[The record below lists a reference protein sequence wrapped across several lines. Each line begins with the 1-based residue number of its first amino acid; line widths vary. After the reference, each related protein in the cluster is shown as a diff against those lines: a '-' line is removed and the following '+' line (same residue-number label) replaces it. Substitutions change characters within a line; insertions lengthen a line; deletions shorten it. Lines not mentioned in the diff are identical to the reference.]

1 MKKLISTS
9 LILALLAVAPIAGV
23 HAGDKGKESERAK
36 QESKANEKAEKE
48 KEKAKEKEEKE
59 KEKAEKEKEEAKE
72 KAEKEKEKAEK
83 EAEKAKEK
91 AEKEAEKAKE
101 KVEKV
106 LEKAEKEAEKAK
118 ENAEKEAKKAKEELE
133 KAAKKAEEDK
143 KKAEEKAQKEIEKL
157 QVEAKANANANVD
170 YEAKKAAIQ
179 QAVQAKKELID
190 LRIQL
195 KKNPVVT
202 DELKAKYEELT
213 SRLEQLSELQQALE
227 VQKELLDRFYKPGDK
242 KSFEKLGELYQKT
255 GASGLKAFVNG
266 KEVVMDVAP
275 FREKGRALVPV
286 RAVSASLNAEVEWK
300 AETRV
305 VEVVRG
311 DKKIVLYLDS
321 GEAEVNGQKV
331 TLETKPVLKNGRVF
345 LPLRFIGEA
354 LNTKVDYEEKGEI
367 IIIEDEEA
375 VDPVVEEEA
384 EADAD
389 VEADAEA
396 EAEADADVE
405 ADAEAEAEAEA
416 NAEAGTEAD
425 AEAAAA
431 E

>member
-9 LILALLAVAPIAGV
+9 LILALLAVSPIAGV
-23 HAGDKGKESERAK
+23 HAADKGKESGQAK

-59 KEKAEKEKEEAKE
+59 KEKAEKEKKEAEEKAEKEKE

-83 EAEKAKEK
+83 DAEKAKEK
-91 AEKEAEKAKE
+91 AEKDVEKAK
-101 KVEKV
+101 
-106 LEKAEKEAEKAK
+106 EKAEKEAEKAK
-118 ENAEKEAKKAKEELE
+118 ENAEKEAKKAKEDLE

-143 KKAEEKAQKEIEKL
+143 KKAEEKAQKELEKL
-157 QVEAKANANANVD
+157 QEEAKTKTNVD

-195 KKNPVVT
+195 KKNAVVT
-202 DELKAKYEELT
+202 DELKAKYEDLT

-242 KSFEKLGELYQKT
+242 QSFEKLGELYEKT
-255 GASGLKAFVNG
+255 GATGLKAFVNG
-266 KEVVMDVAP
+266 KEVVMDVTP
-275 FREKGRALVPV
+275 FRDKGRALVPV

-300 AETRV
+300 PENRV

-311 DKKIVLYLDS
+311 DNKIVLYLDS

-331 TLETKPVLKNGRVF
+331 ALETKPVLKNGRVF

-354 LNTKVDYEEKGEI
+354 LNTKVDYQEKGEI

-375 VDPVVEEEA
+375 VDPVVEEE
-384 EADAD
+384 
-389 VEADAEA
+389 VEAEVEA
-396 EAEADADVE
+396 ETEIE
-405 ADAEAEAEAEA
+405 
-416 NAEAGTEAD
+416 TEAD
-425 AEAAAA
+425 VEAAAA

>member
-9 LILALLAVAPIAGV
+9 LILALLAVSPIAGV
-23 HAGDKGKESERAK
+23 HAGDKGKEQTK
-36 QESKANEKAEKE
+36 QENKTNEKAEKE

-59 KEKAEKEKEEAKE
+59 KEKEKE

-83 EAEKAKEK
+83 EADKAKEK

-101 KVEKV
+101 KVEKDA
-106 LEKAEKEAEKAK
+106 EKAEKEAAKAK
-118 ENAEKEAKKAKEELE
+118 EKAEKEAKKAQEDID

-143 KKAEEKAQKEIEKL
+143 KKAEEKAQKELEKL
-157 QVEAKANANANVD
+157 QKEQNQKGIAPFD

-190 LRIQL
+190 MRVQL
-195 KKNPVVT
+195 KKNLVVS
-202 DELKAKYEELT
+202 DDLKAKYEDLT
-213 SRLEQLSELQQALE
+213 SRLEQLSELHQALE

-242 KSFEKLGELYQKT
+242 KSYEKLGELYQKA
-255 GASGLKAFVNG
+255 GNSGLKAFVNG
-266 KEVVMDVAP
+266 KEVLMDVAP
-275 FREKGRALVPV
+275 FRDKGRALVPV
-286 RAVSASLNAEVEWK
+286 RAVSASLNADVAWK
-300 AETRV
+300 PETRV

-321 GEAEVNGQKV
+321 GVAEVNGQKV

-345 LPLRFIGEA
+345 LPLRFIGET
-354 LNTKVDYEEKGEI
+354 LNTKVDYLEKGEI

-375 VDPVVEEEA
+375 AAVEEAA
-384 EADAD
+384 EADVD
-389 VEADAEA
+389 
-396 EAEADADVE
+396 
-405 ADAEAEAEAEA
+405 
-416 NAEAGTEAD
+416 
-425 AEAAAA
+425 AAA

>member
-9 LILALLAVAPIAGV
+9 LILALLAVSPIAGV
-23 HAGDKGKESERAK
+23 HAADKGKESEQAK

-59 KEKAEKEKEEAKE
+59 KEKAEKEKEEAEE
-72 KAEKEKEKAEK
+72 KAEKEKEKIEKIVEKAIEKAEK

-101 KVEKV
+101 N
-106 LEKAEKEAEKAK
+106 AEKEAEKAK
-118 ENAEKEAKKAKEELE
+118 EELE
-133 KAAKKAEEDK
+133 KAVKKAEEDK

-157 QVEAKANANANVD
+157 QVEAKSNANANANVNANVD

-195 KKNPVVT
+195 KKNAVVT
-202 DELKAKYEELT
+202 DELKAKYEDLT

-242 KSFEKLGELYQKT
+242 QSFEKLGELYEKT
-255 GASGLKAFVNG
+255 GATGLKAFVNG
-266 KEVVMDVAP
+266 KEVVMDVTP

-300 AETRV
+300 PETRV

-311 DKKIVLYLDS
+311 DNKIVLYLDS

-331 TLETKPVLKNGRVF
+331 ALETKPVLKNGRVF

-354 LNTKVDYEEKGEI
+354 LNTKVDYQEQGEI

-375 VDPVVEEEA
+375 VDPAVEEEV

-389 VEADAEA
+389 VEAEA
-396 EAEADADVE
+396 GAGADV
-405 ADAEAEAEAEA
+405 
-416 NAEAGTEAD
+416 
-425 AEAAAA
+425 EAAAA

>member
-9 LILALLAVAPIAGV
+9 LILALLAVSPIAGV
-23 HAGDKGKESERAK
+23 HAADKGKESEQAK

-59 KEKAEKEKEEAKE
+59 KEKAEKEKEEAEE
-72 KAEKEKEKAEK
+72 KAEKEKEKIEKIVEKAIEKAEK

-101 KVEKV
+101 N
-106 LEKAEKEAEKAK
+106 AEKEAEKAK
-118 ENAEKEAKKAKEELE
+118 EELE
-133 KAAKKAEEDK
+133 KAVKKAEEDK

-157 QVEAKANANANVD
+157 QVEAKSNANANVNANVD

-195 KKNPVVT
+195 KKNVVVT
-202 DELKAKYEELT
+202 DELKAKYEDLT

-242 KSFEKLGELYQKT
+242 QSFEKLGELYEKT
-255 GASGLKAFVNG
+255 GATGLKAFVNG
-266 KEVVMDVAP
+266 KEVVMDVTP

-300 AETRV
+300 PETRV

-311 DKKIVLYLDS
+311 DNKIVLYLDS

-331 TLETKPVLKNGRVF
+331 ALETKPVLKNGRVF

-354 LNTKVDYEEKGEI
+354 LNTKVDYQEQGEI

-384 EADAD
+384 EA
-389 VEADAEA
+389 
-396 EAEADADVE
+396 EADADVE
-405 ADAEAEAEAEA
+405 A
-416 NAEAGTEAD
+416 EAGAD
-425 AEAAAA
+425 VEAAAA

>member
-9 LILALLAVAPIAGV
+9 LILALLAVSPIAGV
-23 HAGDKGKESERAK
+23 HAADKGKESEQAK

-59 KEKAEKEKEEAKE
+59 KEKAEKEKEEAEE
-72 KAEKEKEKAEK
+72 KAEKEKEKIEKIVEKAIEKAEK

-101 KVEKV
+101 N
-106 LEKAEKEAEKAK
+106 AEKEAEKAK
-118 ENAEKEAKKAKEELE
+118 EELE
-133 KAAKKAEEDK
+133 KAVKKAEEDK

-157 QVEAKANANANVD
+157 QVEAKSNANANANVNANVD

-195 KKNPVVT
+195 KKNAVVT
-202 DELKAKYEELT
+202 DELKAKYEDLT

-242 KSFEKLGELYQKT
+242 QSFEKLGELYEKT
-255 GASGLKAFVNG
+255 GATGLKAFVNG
-266 KEVVMDVAP
+266 KEVVMDVTP

-300 AETRV
+300 PETRV

-311 DKKIVLYLDS
+311 DNKIVLYLDS

-331 TLETKPVLKNGRVF
+331 ALETKPVLKNGRVF

-354 LNTKVDYEEKGEI
+354 LNTKVDYQEQGEI

-375 VDPVVEEEA
+375 VDPAVEEEV

-389 VEADAEA
+389 VEAEA
-396 EAEADADVE
+396 EAGADV
-405 ADAEAEAEAEA
+405 
-416 NAEAGTEAD
+416 
-425 AEAAAA
+425 EAAAA

>member
-9 LILALLAVAPIAGV
+9 LILALLAVSPIAGV
-23 HAGDKGKESERAK
+23 HAADKGKESEQAK

-59 KEKAEKEKEEAKE
+59 KEKAEKEKEEAEE
-72 KAEKEKEKAEK
+72 KAEKEKEKIEKIVEKAIEKAEK

-101 KVEKV
+101 N
-106 LEKAEKEAEKAK
+106 AEKEAEKAK
-118 ENAEKEAKKAKEELE
+118 EELE
-133 KAAKKAEEDK
+133 KAVKKAEGDK

-157 QVEAKANANANVD
+157 QIEAKSNANANANVNANVD

-195 KKNPVVT
+195 KKNAVVT
-202 DELKAKYEELT
+202 DELKAKYEDLT

-242 KSFEKLGELYQKT
+242 QSFEKLGELYEKT
-255 GASGLKAFVNG
+255 GATGLKAFVNG
-266 KEVVMDVAP
+266 KEVVMDVTP

-300 AETRV
+300 PETRV

-311 DKKIVLYLDS
+311 DNKIVLYLDS

-331 TLETKPVLKNGRVF
+331 ALETKPVLKNGRVF

-354 LNTKVDYEEKGEI
+354 LNTKVDYQEQGEI

-375 VDPVVEEEA
+375 VDPAVEEEV

-389 VEADAEA
+389 VEAEA
-396 EAEADADVE
+396 GADV
-405 ADAEAEAEAEA
+405 
-416 NAEAGTEAD
+416 
-425 AEAAAA
+425 EAAAA

>member
-9 LILALLAVAPIAGV
+9 LILALLAVSPIAGV
-23 HAGDKGKESERAK
+23 HAADKGKESGQAK

-59 KEKAEKEKEEAKE
+59 KEKAEKEKKEAEE

-83 EAEKAKEK
+83 DAEKAKEK
-91 AEKEAEKAKE
+91 AEKDVEKAK
-101 KVEKV
+101 
-106 LEKAEKEAEKAK
+106 EKAEKEAEKAK
-118 ENAEKEAKKAKEELE
+118 ENAEKEAKKAKEDLE

-143 KKAEEKAQKEIEKL
+143 KKAEEKAQKELEKL
-157 QVEAKANANANVD
+157 QEEAKTKTNVD

-195 KKNPVVT
+195 KKNAVVT
-202 DELKAKYEELT
+202 DELKAKYEDLT

-242 KSFEKLGELYQKT
+242 QSFEKLGELYEKT
-255 GASGLKAFVNG
+255 GATGLKAFVNG
-266 KEVVMDVAP
+266 KEVVMDVTP
-275 FREKGRALVPV
+275 FRDKGRALVPV

-300 AETRV
+300 PENRV

-311 DKKIVLYLDS
+311 DNKIVLYLDS

-331 TLETKPVLKNGRVF
+331 ALETKPVLKNGRVF

-354 LNTKVDYEEKGEI
+354 LNTKVDYQEKGEI

-375 VDPVVEEEA
+375 VDPVVEDEV
-384 EADAD
+384 EAD
-389 VEADAEA
+389 VDAEA
-396 EAEADADVE
+396 EAEVE
-405 ADAEAEAEAEA
+405 AEVEAETEAEA
-416 NAEAGTEAD
+416 D
-425 AEAAAA
+425 VEAAAA

>member
-9 LILALLAVAPIAGV
+9 LILALLAVSPIAGV
-23 HAGDKGKESERAK
+23 HAADKGKESEQAK

-59 KEKAEKEKEEAKE
+59 KEKAEKEKEEAEE
-72 KAEKEKEKAEK
+72 KAEKEKEKIEKIVEKAIEKAEK

-101 KVEKV
+101 N
-106 LEKAEKEAEKAK
+106 AEKEAEKAK
-118 ENAEKEAKKAKEELE
+118 EELE
-133 KAAKKAEEDK
+133 KAVKKAEGDK

-157 QVEAKANANANVD
+157 QVEAKSNANANANVNANVD

-195 KKNPVVT
+195 KKNAVVT
-202 DELKAKYEELT
+202 DELKAKYEDLT

-242 KSFEKLGELYQKT
+242 QSFEKLGELYEKT
-255 GASGLKAFVNG
+255 GATGLKAFVNG
-266 KEVVMDVAP
+266 KEVVMDVTP

-300 AETRV
+300 PETRV

-311 DKKIVLYLDS
+311 DNKIVLYLDS

-331 TLETKPVLKNGRVF
+331 ALETKPVLKNGRVF

-354 LNTKVDYEEKGEI
+354 LNTKVDYQEQGEI

-375 VDPVVEEEA
+375 VDPAVEEEV

-389 VEADAEA
+389 VEAEA
-396 EAEADADVE
+396 GAGADV
-405 ADAEAEAEAEA
+405 
-416 NAEAGTEAD
+416 
-425 AEAAAA
+425 EAAAA

>member
-9 LILALLAVAPIAGV
+9 LILALLAVSPIAGV
-23 HAGDKGKESERAK
+23 HAADKGKESEQAK

-48 KEKAKEKEEKE
+48 KEKAKEKEDKE
-59 KEKAEKEKEEAKE
+59 KEKAEKEKKEAE
-72 KAEKEKEKAEK
+72 EKAEK

-143 KKAEEKAQKEIEKL
+143 KKAEEKAQKELEKL

-195 KKNPVVT
+195 KKNAVVT
-202 DELKAKYEELT
+202 DELKAKYEDLT

-242 KSFEKLGELYQKT
+242 QSFEKLGDLYEKT
-255 GASGLKAFVNG
+255 GATGLKAFVNG
-266 KEVVMDVAP
+266 KEVVMDVTP
-275 FREKGRALVPV
+275 FRDKGRALVPV

-300 AETRV
+300 PETRV

-311 DKKIVLYLDS
+311 DNKIVLYLDS

-331 TLETKPVLKNGRVF
+331 ALETKPVLKNGRVF

-354 LNTKVDYEEKGEI
+354 LNTKVDYQEKGEI

-375 VDPVVEEEA
+375 VDPVVEEEVEA
-384 EADAD
+384 EAD
-389 VEADAEA
+389 VEA
-396 EAEADADVE
+396 EAEA
-405 ADAEAEAEAEA
+405 
-416 NAEAGTEAD
+416 GAD

>member
-9 LILALLAVAPIAGV
+9 LILALLAVSPIAGV
-23 HAGDKGKESERAK
+23 HAADKGKESEQAK

-59 KEKAEKEKEEAKE
+59 KEKAEKEKEEAEE
-72 KAEKEKEKAEK
+72 KDEKEKEKIEKIVEKAIEKAEK

-101 KVEKV
+101 N
-106 LEKAEKEAEKAK
+106 AEKEAEKAK
-118 ENAEKEAKKAKEELE
+118 EELE
-133 KAAKKAEEDK
+133 KAVKKAEEDK

-157 QVEAKANANANVD
+157 QVEAKSNANANVNANVD

-195 KKNPVVT
+195 KKNVVVT
-202 DELKAKYEELT
+202 DELKAKYEDLT

-242 KSFEKLGELYQKT
+242 QSFEKLGELYEKT
-255 GASGLKAFVNG
+255 GATGLKAFVNG
-266 KEVVMDVAP
+266 KEVVMDVTP

-300 AETRV
+300 PETRV

-311 DKKIVLYLDS
+311 DNKIVLYLDS

-331 TLETKPVLKNGRVF
+331 ALETKPVLKNGRVF

-354 LNTKVDYEEKGEI
+354 LNTKVDYQEQGEI

-375 VDPVVEEEA
+375 VDPVVEEEV

-389 VEADAEA
+389 VETEA
-396 EAEADADVE
+396 EAGADV
-405 ADAEAEAEAEA
+405 
-416 NAEAGTEAD
+416 
-425 AEAAAA
+425 EAAAA